1 MYSARYRAYRSWPLR
16 VACALWL
23 LGCAT
28 NDPIPLP
35 EDGDNDADLTTATDY
50 VLFTRS
56 GSSANGFV
64 TGFDSFPSGD
74 LNVPA
79 LPTTVAYP
87 AISGG
92 VAYGEFVVNQQ
103 KLFGGPGYQRV
114 SLDENF
120 RPVDGRT
127 LETFGGGSAIVVRD
141 STKGYY
147 VDFNTLN
154 LQVFDPRT
162 FTRLGE
168 VDMSAALTFPAN
180 QANYYSGLYVRGNR
194 LYACLF
200 TGRNFPPFLYDSP
213 VGAVVAV
220 VDTDAD
226 VFLKNITFPNTK
238 YPGQPFLRFNSLV
251 VDEAGN
257 LYVPTQ
263 GGLGLEPGGGPSTP
277 AIILKIPAGR
287 DDFDPDYAFISQRQ
301 LAGAADGI
309 VLNGGF
315 LYAGNGVA
323 YTNVL
328 MTPPASLPDLIN
340 RPLARWAKVDLVN
353 QTAALVEGMPPNAG
367 LTAGMAYRYR
377 DKVQLVVYNPDQNI
391 SALYETDITRDDAT
405 QVFRV
410 TAGGI
415 IYGFYEV
422 QARAR

>member
-1 MYSARYRAYRSWPLR
+1 MCSANPFVRSSWALWA
-16 VACALWL
+16 VCALGL

-28 NDPIPLP
+28 DDPIPLNNAN
-35 EDGDNDADLTTATDY
+35 ENDGGLTTATNY

-64 TGFDSFPSGD
+64 TGFDHFPSGNLD
-74 LNVPA
+74 VPA

-103 KLFGGPGYQRV
+103 KLFSGPGYQRL

-120 RPVDGRT
+120 RPVEGRT
-127 LETFGGGSAIVVRD
+127 LETFGGGSAIVLLD

-168 VDMSAALTFPAN
+168 VDMSAALTFPNN

-200 TGRNFPPFLYDSP
+200 TGRNFPPFVYESP

-226 VFLKNITFPNTK
+226 VFLKNITFPDTK
-238 YPGQPFLRFNSLV
+238 YPGQPFLRFNSPV

-257 LYVPTQ
+257 LYLPTQ

-277 AIILKIPAGR
+277 AAILKIPAGG
-287 DDFDPDYAFISQRQ
+287 DDFDPDYAFMPQRQ
-301 LAGAADGI
+301 IAGAAEEI

-315 LYAGNGVA
+315 LYAGQGVA

-328 MTPPASLPDLIN
+328 MTPPTARNDLVN
-340 RPLARWAKVDLVN
+340 RPLARWAKLDLVN
-353 QTAALVEGMPPNAG
+353 QTATLVEGVPPNVG

-377 DKVQLVVYNPDQNI
+377 NKVQLVVYNPDQNI
-391 SALYETDITRDDAT
+391 SAVYETDITRDDAT
-405 QVFRV
+405 EAFRV

-422 QARAR
+422 QQRAR